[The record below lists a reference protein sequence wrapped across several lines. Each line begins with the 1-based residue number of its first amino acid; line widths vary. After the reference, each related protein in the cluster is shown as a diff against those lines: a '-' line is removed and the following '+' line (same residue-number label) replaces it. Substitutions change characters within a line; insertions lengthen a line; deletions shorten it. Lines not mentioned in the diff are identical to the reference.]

1 MRTRFFEHASLNLPH
16 RRKLC
21 QTCIVKPTSLRFAA
35 GCREA
40 LRLTIHPHASPR
52 KKKKK
57 KKKASEFKRLLVEYY
72 EWEDSGKEEQII
84 SDFPKRNVRE
94 LYKTRTLYNQANS
107 ANPAAKRA
115 DSHRSLLESN
125 VFRITEARYS
135 ASPAA

>member
-57 KKKASEFKRLLVEYY
+57 KKASEFKRLLVEYY
-72 EWEDSGKEEQII
+72 EWEDSDKEEQII
-84 SDFPKRNVRE
+84 SDFLKKKCPRTFIKRD
-94 LYKTRTLYNQANS
+94 LYKIRQIPQTRPQNAPTRTGLYLKVMYFA
-107 ANPAAKRA
+107 
-115 DSHRSLLESN
+115 
-125 VFRITEARYS
+125 
-135 ASPAA
+135 